1 MSEHSVDI
9 KERRVMIVPVGLEK
23 DRIIEGCTAY
33 PINVLYLINNPKKI
47 KNKRAV
53 YEYSLY
59 FSKIIRDKFTDSHIC
74 IFQDEAPLNS
84 FIDCLS
90 ALNRIF
96 VKEKQQQ
103 NLSHIYINVATASKS
118 FALAAY
124 IFALFHSELVTV
136 FYLKTSEYII
146 LDYLEKESRTDGS
159 LEQLKEEFLA
169 SGLTKGPYK
178 IDELPLFPII
188 QFNTK
193 QIELIKCLA
202 KQEKFDSIN
211 ALIEE
216 LPTNLK
222 NENRVQLR
230 RLLRSLEEKGLISV
244 EKDENDARNRI
255 IKVSKILSNLAKI
268 LS

>member
-1 MSEHSVDI
+1 MSEHTVDI

-23 DRIIEGCTAY
+23 DRIVEGCTAY

-47 KNKRAV
+47 KNKKAV
-53 YEYSLY
+53 YEYSLI
-59 FSKIIRDKFTDSHIC
+59 FSKAILDKFNNSHIC
-74 IFQDEAPLNS
+74 IFQEEAPLNS
-84 FIDCLS
+84 FIGCTS

-96 VKEKQQQ
+96 VKEKQQK

-124 IFALFHSELVTV
+124 VFALFHPDLVTV

-146 LDYLEKESRTDGS
+146 LDYLEKEPGNNGS
-159 LEQLKEEFLA
+159 LKQLKEEFLA

-178 IDELPLFPII
+178 IDEIPLFPII
-188 QFNTK
+188 HFSTK

-202 KQEKFDSIN
+202 SQEKFDSIN
-211 ALIEE
+211 GLIEK
-216 LPTNLK
+216 LPSGLK
-222 NENRVQLR
+222 SENRVQIR

-255 IKVSKILSNLAKI
+255 IRVSKILNNLTKI